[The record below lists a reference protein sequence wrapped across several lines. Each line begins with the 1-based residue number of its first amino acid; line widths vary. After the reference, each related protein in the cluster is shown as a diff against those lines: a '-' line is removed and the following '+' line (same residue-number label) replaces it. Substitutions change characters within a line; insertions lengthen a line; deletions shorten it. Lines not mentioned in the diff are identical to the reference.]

1 MNNAVIDIGA
11 TAKFVFVRA
20 PTMYRMVR
28 VELERL
34 VTESAKQTEEI
45 EA

>member
-1 MNNAVIDIGA
+1 MSNAVIDIGA

-20 PTMYRMVR
+20 STMYRM

-45 EA
+45 EV

>member
-11 TAKFVFVRA
+11 TVKFGFVRA
-20 PTMYRMVR
+20 STMYRM

-45 EA
+45 EV